1 MLLHGHELMSQ
12 SSSADVMGREASPFR
27 SNDIVS
33 DWTSSSVDVSPF
45 MGLPP
50 PGGSHLIS
58 VPAIRRRQWKMY
70 EEEDGVAVFDPL
82 KRSREVATQRTALR
96 GLLDPFVTVVDE
108 NLRPPGALL
117 VSRLQRQQLTDPHI
131 LGNACA
137 LQQGLQ

>member
-70 EEEDGVAVFDPL
+70 EEEDGVAV
-82 KRSREVATQRTALR
+82 TQRTALR